1 MKVLL
6 LLTVLILAFG
16 PIQIQGSLA
25 EFRQMILLKTGKRA
39 ETSYAFY
46 GCHCGLGGR
55 GSSKDATDRCC
66 VAHDCCYARLQKRGC
81 GTKFLT
87 YKFSYRGG
95 KITCSANQDS
105 CRKQLCQCDK
115 VGVECFHRTRKSYNV
130 KYQFYNNKFC
140 SGKSPKC

>member
-6 LLTVLILAFG
+6 LLTAVIMAFG

-25 EFRQMILLKTGKRA
+25 QFRKMILLKTGKRA

-46 GCHCGLGGR
+46 GCHCGWGGR

-66 VAHDCCYARLQKRGC
+66 VAHDCCYDQLQKDNC
-81 GTKFLT
+81 GTKLLT
-87 YKFSYRGG
+87 YKFTYEGG
-95 KITCSANQDS
+95 KITCSADQDPCS
-105 CRKQLCQCDK
+105 KQLCQCDK
-115 VGVECFHRTRKSYNV
+115 VAVECFHRNQKSYSL
-130 KYQFYNNKFC
+130 KYRFYPNTLC